1 MKPAAEPQVLDRY
14 ECLVCGYAYEPTQ
27 GDSKHEVSPGTPL
40 QNCPLLG
47 AVQFVVL
54 GLLSSRTLAP

>member
-1 MKPAAEPQVLDRY
+1 MSEPAAEPQVLDRY
-14 ECLVCGYAYEPTQ
+14 GLVCGYAYEPTQ
-27 GDSKHEVSPGTPL
+27 GDSEVSPGTPL